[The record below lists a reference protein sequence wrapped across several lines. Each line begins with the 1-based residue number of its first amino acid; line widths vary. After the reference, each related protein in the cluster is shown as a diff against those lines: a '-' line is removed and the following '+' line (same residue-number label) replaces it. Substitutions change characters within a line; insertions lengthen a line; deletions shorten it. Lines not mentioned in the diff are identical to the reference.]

1 MAIVTAMCTSF
12 KVQQFQGISDFTAG
26 TGDLFKIALYTSLA
40 NLDATTT
47 VYSTTEEVVGVGYTA
62 GGANLTSVT
71 PVADGTTAICDFAD
85 VTFAA
90 STITARGVLIYNS
103 TDGDVSVSTHDFGA
117 DFSSVA
123 GDFNLLFPA
132 ADAANAILRLA

>member
-12 KVQQFQGISDFTAG
+12 KVDQLRGVGDFTAG
-26 TGDLFKIALYTSLA
+26 TGDVFKIALFTSLA
-40 NLDATTT
+40 NLDSTTT
-47 VYSTTEEVVGVGYTA
+47 AYTTTEEVVGAGYTA
-62 GGANLTSVT
+62 GGANLTNVT
-71 PVADGTTAICDFAD
+71 PVADGTAAICDFPD
-85 VTFAA
+85 VAFVA
-90 STITARGVLIYNS
+90 STITSRGAQIYNS

-123 GDFNLLFPA
+123 GDFNLLFPV